1 MANDVSTPPSTGS
14 AAAPALA
21 RRLGALDATLIVMGG
36 IIGAGIFVNPHVV
49 AQRVAYPAAVLGV
62 WILGGLIAG
71 VGALVYAELGAA
83 RPVVGGQYAFLRDAF
98 HPVVAFVYGWS
109 LLLVIQSGGMA
120 AVAITFGRYLKTLV
134 DLPLGEDVLGALL
147 LGVLVLVN
155 LAGVRAG
162 GTLQNVLMVLKVVAI
177 AALIVAGLWVAPAA
191 ALAAPPGAPVVP
203 FDPLLAL
210 GAAMVP
216 VLFAFNGYQ
225 TGAFVAGEMKN
236 PRRDLPR
243 GLLSGV
249 ALVVLLYV
257 GVAAACLRVL
267 GAPGLAAEGAPA
279 TAVMRAAWGSFG
291 ARFIAVGIVLSTAGF
306 LAQNVLTAPRVYFAM
321 ARDGV
326 FFRGVGRLSRGT
338 RAPTI
343 AIVLQGAAAAAVAL
357 LGRYEQILNYAV
369 SADFIAF
376 ALVGVAVF
384 VLRRREGTPAAFR
397 IPGHPWTTIFFVL
410 ANAITLVAMTVR
422 FPGNSLTG
430 FGLMLAGVPVYW
442 LWARRGR
449 RP

>member
-1 MANDVSTPPSTGS
+1 MPMTEAAIDSGLTRDVYVSLGEPLEGKEWAVRVYYKPYVDWIWFGCLFMA
-14 AAAPALA
+14 
-21 RRLGALDATLIVMGG
+21 
-36 IIGAGIFVNPHVV
+36 
-49 AQRVAYPAAVLGV
+49 
-62 WILGGLIAG
+62 LGGLIAAA
-71 VGALVYAELGAA
+71 GALVYAELGAA

-134 DLPLGEDVLGALL
+134 DLPLAEDVLGALL

-162 GTLQNVLMVLKVVAI
+162 GTLQNVLMVLKVAAI
-177 AALIVAGLWVAPAA
+177 AALIVAGLLVAPAA
-191 ALAAPPGAPVVP
+191 GGAPPGSPIVP
-203 FDPLLAL
+203 LDPLLAL

-225 TGAFVAGEMKN
+225 TGAFVAGEMKD

-326 FFRGVGRLSRGT
+326 FFRGVGRLSPGT

-384 VLRRREGTPAAFR
+384 VFRRREGAPAAFR

-410 ANAITLVAMTVR
+410 ANVITLVAMTVR
-422 FPGNSLTG
+422 FPENSFTG

-449 RP
+449 HLGRGS